1 MTNAFMLFIAS
12 ILFVPALS
20 GCVAS
25 ASSSSERDFVA
36 SARLPQG
43 DARLRPG
50 DRVQVTVF
58 GEDGLTGGYDVAP
71 SGVLQLPLAGSVPA
85 AGRSARELE
94 AAIAAALRKSYL
106 RDPKV
111 TVAIVS
117 QRPFYVLGEVEK
129 PGEYPYREGLNLWRA
144 LAVAGGQ
151 TYRASTASVLI
162 QHAGETAL
170 AEVDTGRVITIEPG
184 DLIRVPE
191 RWF

>member
-1 MTNAFMLFIAS
+1 MLNAFLLIIALS
-12 ILFVPALS
+12 GLASGLS

-25 ASSSSERDFVA
+25 SRDGDEKAFVA
-36 SARLPQG
+36 SARPT
-43 DARLRPG
+43 DAEARLRPG

-58 GEDGLTGGYDVAP
+58 GEEGLTGSYDVMS
-71 SGVLQLPLAGSVPA
+71 SGALRLPLAGSVPA
-85 AGRSARELE
+85 AGQSARELE
-94 AAIAAALRKSYL
+94 AAIGAALRKTYL

-151 TYRASTASVLI
+151 TYRASTGSVLI
-162 QHAGETAL
+162 QHAGDPGL
-170 AEVDTGRVITIEPG
+170 AELDTSRDIAIQPG